1 MVAREGWGC
10 TRLFPRTCKG
20 ILENQ
25 NEEDSLLSSYL
36 TSMSDWF
43 IFSMGKASD
52 VVSAVNVQ
60 KIFLSE
66 KEVSEVALR
75 HGSEAYEDRTLYCC
89 ISPKIT

>member
-10 TRLFPRTCKG
+10 TRLFRRTCKG

-60 KIFLSE
+60 K
-66 KEVSEVALR
+66 VSEVALR